1 MRILGTALL
10 SLILAGGGGAARA
23 DEQSRLALAR
33 EAVQASHATDN
44 MRRVFPTILAQLK
57 PLLLKQ
63 GGTEKSID
71 DFNTRILAKM
81 DPQLDKLTDLAAQI
95 YAREFSDEDLQ
106 NLVAF
111 YHSPSGQHLIAKQ
124 PEIAQFMTTVGAQW
138 GREMAQSVMDDYRK
152 EQAART
158 AQP

>member
-10 SLILAGGGGAARA
+10 SLILACGGAARA

-33 EAVQASHATDN
+33 EAVQASHATDT
-44 MRRVFPTILAQLK
+44 MRRVFPTLLNQMK

-71 DFNTRILAKM
+71 DFYARILTKL
-81 DPQLDKLTDLAAQI
+81 DPQLDKLTDLAAQV

-106 NLVAF
+106 SLVAF
-111 YHSPSGQHLIAKQ
+111 YQSPAGQHLASKQ
-124 PEIAQFMTTVGAQW
+124 AEIGQFMAVAGAQW

-152 EQAART
+152 EQAARM